1 MTVEGAAYD
10 PWYRLGVE
18 GYVLYVD
25 IGPRKL
31 EALLPKS
38 ESEIVLVT
46 VGKRGYGRTHSRGL
60 D

>member
-1 MTVEGAAYD
+1 M
-10 PWYRLGVE
+10 
-18 GYVLYVD
+18 YVD
-25 IGPRKL
+25 LGPRKL

-46 VGKRGYGRTHSRGL
+46 VGKRGYTVRHIAA